1 MTRLDCVQ
9 VEELLGAYAR
19 DALPRDEMRSV
30 ESHLTTCP
38 EQAQTAEAL
47 RKASSWLA
55 LLVDEAAPSA
65 ELRERTVGAIRPGAA
80 SQPAPQRPMAAPT
93 RRVVRPR
100 LPQQISKPAAG
111 LAGALALAV
120 VVGMLIGYRLS
131 QSAVRT
137 WTFQGTGGATAQL
150 VYYPDRKVAI
160 VSVAGLGGL
169 NPGQVYEMWVID
181 RQGNA
186 VDEGVS
192 DAPSGR
198 IGASLAIDPSRFAT
212 FAITI
217 EPGEQPAPTST
228 PILAGRLTM

>member
-9 VEELLGAYAR
+9 VEELLGAYAL

-55 LLVDEAAPSA
+55 LLVDETAPGA

-80 SQPAPQRPMAAPT
+80 EPAPQRPMAAST

-100 LPQQISKPAAG
+100 LPQQISRPAAA
-111 LAGALALAV
+111 LAGALALSL

-131 QSAVRT
+131 QPAART

-160 VSVAGLGGL
+160 VSVAGLGRL

-181 RQGNA
+181 QQGNA

-228 PILAGRLTM
+228 PILAGRLTT